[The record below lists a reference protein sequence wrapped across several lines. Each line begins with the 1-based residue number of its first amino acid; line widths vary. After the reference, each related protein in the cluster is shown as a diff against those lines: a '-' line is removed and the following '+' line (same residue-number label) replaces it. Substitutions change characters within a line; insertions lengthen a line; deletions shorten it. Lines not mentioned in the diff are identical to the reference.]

1 MNPDVVPSEGLAD
14 LLAAAGDGGDETL
27 AGSGQSEAQHLSSVA
42 AQRVW
47 EELYVAKKPA
57 VEESL
62 RVALGANTQNRAP
75 ILADLANNIGPPAVK
90 LWLNYLDAER
100 RCTYRTQMNHRT
112 INYIPNKFNRK
123 YKK

>member
-1 MNPDVVPSEGLAD
+1 MNQDIGPSEGLAD

-27 AGSGQSEAQHLSSVA
+27 AGSGQSEAQQMRSVA

-62 RVALGANTQNRAP
+62 
-75 ILADLANNIGPPAVK
+75 
-90 LWLNYLDAER
+90 
-100 RCTYRTQMNHRT
+100 
-112 INYIPNKFNRK
+112 
-123 YKK
+123 